1 MADVVPDVAVSEVVP
16 DVVLDVVVADVVPT
30 EKLAAPINREDCKP
44 KKRRSK
50 RHRHRGRVDS
60 ARANM
65 AAIIARID
73 AFEAARVEALAR
85 LEGDACSYCNGSGFA
100 S

>member
-1 MADVVPDVAVSEVVP
+1 MADVVPDVSEDCKLTVP
-16 DVVLDVVVADVVPT
+16 V
-30 EKLAAPINREDCKP
+30 NREDCKP

-50 RHRHRGRVDS
+50 RHRHRGRADS

-73 AFEAARVEALAR
+73 AFEAARVKALAR
-85 LEGDACSYCNGSGFA
+85 LEGDACSYCDGSGIA